1 MGKVNILLPIAGN
14 GKRFSDVGYALPK
27 PLIFIEE
34 ERKTI
39 LQKSMES
46 VNIEDANLIF
56 IVRQEHINEFALDEF
71 LKDKFGQEVN
81 IIPVDYETEGAV
93 CSCLLAEKYINNDDP
108 LVIFTPDCYFEPRF
122 DANIVDSVY
131 DGVVAV
137 FSSNSNAHSYV
148 ILNEE
153 GFVTNAAEKEVI
165 SNNAVG
171 GLYFYKRGNDFV
183 KYANQMIEENRKVK
197 GEYYICPVYN
207 FFIKDGKKIGIDK
220 NSKHVILGTPA
231 DLEKYINKE
240 LK

>member
-1 MGKVNILLPIAGN
+1 MGKINILLPIAGN
-14 GKRFSDVGYALPK
+14 GKRFSDVGYTLPK

-34 ERKTI
+34 EEKTI
-39 LQKSMES
+39 LQKSIES

-56 IVRQEHINEFALDEF
+56 IVRQEHIDNFALDKF

-81 IIPVDYETEGAV
+81 IVPVNYETEGAV
-93 CSCLLAEKYINNDDP
+93 CSCLLAEKHINNNNP

-122 DANIVDSVY
+122 DASTVDSVY

-137 FSSNSNAHSYV
+137 FNSNSDAHSYV
-148 ILNEE
+148 ILDEK
-153 GFVTNAAEKEVI
+153 GFVTSAAEKEVI

-171 GLYFYKRGNDFV
+171 GLYFYKRGAEFV

-220 NSKHVILGTPA
+220 NSKHTILGTPE